1 MPLGLNRHLSM
12 LLGRRRQSRQRR
24 RRQSRQRL
32 RRRQRLSSCQNL
44 KHIFPSMSLL
54 FRDSLLSNV

>member
-24 RRQSRQRL
+24 RRRQSCRSCRSRRCLRIRL
-32 RRRQRLSSCQNL
+32 NFLSCEKKEGN
-44 KHIFPSMSLL
+44 KFCC
-54 FRDSLLSNV
+54 